1 MSLSTLKELCMGS
14 SIGECCIVIAALSMH
29 IVIATLRLQ
38 VAPEP
43 YVCTAVE
50 EGQFPSVR

>member
-14 SIGECCIVIAALSMH
+14 SIGECCIVIAAL
-29 IVIATLRLQ
+29 RLQ